1 MNRQITLSTV
11 FNKWLYF
18 LGTMLIVILTVIP
31 CTFSQTVYPN
41 LTTVDLL
48 SAKYLIIISD
58 MISWMLVKG
67 ELWIENTC
75 PSKYYY

>member
-18 LGTMLIVILTVIP
+18 LGTMLIVILTLIP

-58 MISWMLVKG
+58 MIS
-67 ELWIENTC
+67 
-75 PSKYYY
+75 